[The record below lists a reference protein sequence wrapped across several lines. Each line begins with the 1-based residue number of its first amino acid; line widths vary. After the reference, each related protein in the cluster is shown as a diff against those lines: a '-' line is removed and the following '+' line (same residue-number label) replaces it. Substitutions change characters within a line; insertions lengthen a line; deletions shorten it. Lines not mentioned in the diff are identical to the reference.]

1 VRDLAASMRL
11 IQFDK
16 TQDVREPSKW
26 IRVGT
31 EVSSKESNSQ
41 LQWKLIGSQYSDFAY
56 FITARA
62 HRRNSG
68 RSNNRSIAASAYNDL
83 SN

>member
-1 VRDLAASMRL
+1 MRL

-41 LQWKLIGSQYSDFAY
+41 LQWKLIGSQYS
-56 FITARA
+56 ILLISLRRA
-62 HRRNSG
+62 LIDEILDVRIIV
-68 RSNNRSIAASAYNDL
+68 RSQRPRTTIYQIDA
-83 SN
+83 